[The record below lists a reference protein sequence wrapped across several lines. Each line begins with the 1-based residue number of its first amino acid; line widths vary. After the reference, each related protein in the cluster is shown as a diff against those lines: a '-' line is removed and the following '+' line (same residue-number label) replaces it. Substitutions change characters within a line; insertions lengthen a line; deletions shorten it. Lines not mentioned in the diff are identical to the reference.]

1 MQGKPIE
8 AIERGQHRAPT
19 HRNIFV
25 GTYCCH
31 VRIAC
36 NKNWHFKILRKRKTV
51 TFDHPLIRNIRLV
64 PDSGP
69 SK

>member
-8 AIERGQHRAPT
+8 AIERGQHRAPI

-31 VRIAC
+31 ELHVTIII
-36 NKNWHFKILRKRKTV
+36 HFKILKKENCY
-51 TFDHPLIRNIRLV
+51 F
-64 PDSGP
+64 
-69 SK
+69 

>member
-31 VRIAC
+31 ELHVI
-36 NKNWHFKILRKRKTV
+36 KIGIKTV